1 MYFRL
6 ISLLLPRKRQIYVDL
21 TFFEMERVR
30 LKRDVDLDEEEVALV
45 LGIVIGGLLVLVIG
59 GLWYEGSHLN
69 FWPGLTGPRNEVAG
83 IDRVSV
89 LVEMRIKFEAH
100 SCTGNEWRKE
110 WKILRTR
117 FSCRFALKNLIKI
130 WNIQFTTGTYSL
142 EGPNEHLHSLSP
154 CVLPYNL

>member
-59 GLWYEGSHLN
+59 GL
-69 FWPGLTGPRNEVAG
+69 
-83 IDRVSV
+83 
-89 LVEMRIKFEAH
+89 
-100 SCTGNEWRKE
+100 
-110 WKILRTR
+110 
-117 FSCRFALKNLIKI
+117 
-130 WNIQFTTGTYSL
+130 
-142 EGPNEHLHSLSP
+142 
-154 CVLPYNL
+154 